1 MMMLTHSMT
10 GQIQILVLKWLMTV
24 CNLICKNSM
33 IITMK
38 PKILVILLRSIQIR
52 KILGNQLILK
62 DLSLLYMETHFM
74 RGQISGKR
82 MMILLRE
89 FLKCKKS
96 SLSLMF
102 YKMLLERKVLNKL
115 RKVKKLTIKIMKIFW
130 MKLSNLFKMTQ
141 IKMIWKILRL
151 MMTWSV

>member
-24 CNLICKNSM
+24 CNLTCKNSM

-38 PKILVILLRSIQIR
+38 PKILDILLRSIQIR
-52 KILGNQLILK
+52 KILGNRLILK
-62 DLSLLYMETHFM
+62 DLSLSFMETHLM

-82 MMILLRE
+82 MMILLRA

-96 SLSLMF
+96 SLSLML
-102 YKMLLERKVLNKL
+102 YKML
-115 RKVKKLTIKIMKIFW
+115 
-130 MKLSNLFKMTQ
+130 
-141 IKMIWKILRL
+141 
-151 MMTWSV
+151 

>member
-52 KILGNQLILK
+52 KILGNQLISK
-62 DLSLLYMETHFM
+62 DLSLLFMETHFM
-74 RGQISGKR
+74 RGQITGKR

-115 RKVKKLTIKIMKIFW
+115 RKVKKLTIKIMKIF
-130 MKLSNLFKMTQ
+130 
-141 IKMIWKILRL
+141 
-151 MMTWSV
+151 